1 MAADGW
7 ALKSF
12 FAGFYKFEPCEKGE
26 YIYQID
32 LGDEL
37 YSVSDEYRELMGEL
51 GVEIVVLWGFWII
64 LRKRAED
71 GPFELYTDVDSKIEH
86 YRKIRRMFKV
96 VTVIE
101 LLALFSEIYAGM
113 TGNGVGWVFALLISL
128 FVFTCAD
135 AALRTNKVIARLEE
149 QKSGI
154 EPEKK
159 GGGTLPL
166 IIISIGLLTNCCMT
180 AADLAPSMIS
190 YPVHIFAVI
199 MMAVGL
205 ALIIK
210 ERK

>member
-1 MAADGW
+1 
-7 ALKSF
+7 
-12 FAGFYKFEPCEKGE
+12 
-26 YIYQID
+26 
-32 LGDEL
+32 
-37 YSVSDEYRELMGEL
+37 MGEL

-135 AALRTNKVIARLEE
+135 ATLRTNKVIARLEE

-166 IIISIGLLTNCCMT
+166 IIISIGLLTNCCM
-180 AADLAPSMIS
+180 AAVERFAPPMIS

-199 MMAVGL
+199 MMAVGIVL
-205 ALIIK
+205 TVK
-210 ERK
+210 EGK